1 MQCSQK
7 KRRRKSGGGGADKR
21 KKEKKKQKTNNIVYC
36 VVNDNYKSRFQKVQY
51 VYPYKSTEELELIKS

>member
-1 MQCSQK
+1 MLTEK
-7 KRRRKSGGGGADKR
+7 KKKKKWGGGDKR